1 MIRGFLFAI
10 EFFQC
15 FDKMDEDQW
24 MYDNIRSE
32 EVDMNE
38 EQVEN
43 GSCLRIIIKQT
54 FVMTTRMLE
63 GMQI

>member
-1 MIRGFLFAI
+1 VIRGFLFAI

-38 EQVEN
+38 QNEDKVGVNEEHVDCFDMFNTSQV
-43 GSCLRIIIKQT
+43 LI
-54 FVMTTRMLE
+54 
-63 GMQI
+63 